1 MQSSINIPRIYV
13 DWGSW
18 LKAIGQFKLG
28 DIVPEHN
35 EWVYNNQMEYNDAYN
50 LIGLN
55 PSNIVTANVNGLEG
69 YGEMTFS
76 SGSFGSEEP
85 SMLPNYC
92 AILGHNF
99 ASSGTKLGIGV
110 EQEGENINAGW
121 NTHVPI
127 VNFIDSGSVPQYDGF
142 SISEFSNPFESAKID
157 YLRLML
163 GSETEYQDDVK
174 MGAIC
179 YGRYYD
185 FPNPPNLNITQS
197 VEMGELARHQSVIGG
212 SLSNSMQTKNMW
224 GDVGAWELY
233 GIEGGTQYKDEAS
246 LGARSGRR
254 SWNLTF
260 SYLSDRE
267 TLPINALGGS
277 LGDYDSLIDSNNGY
291 TEGEDWYGQGIFGSG
306 AYNYISVLN
315 GSDFFSSCWNKTM
328 GGHLSFI
335 FNPQGGGD
343 NPDNNPSNFAI
354 CRFDQDSLQ
363 VTQTA
368 PNLYS
373 ISLKIREC

>member
-224 GDVGAWELY
+224 GDVGAW
-233 GIEGGTQYKDEAS
+233 
-246 LGARSGRR
+246 
-254 SWNLTF
+254 
-260 SYLSDRE
+260 
-267 TLPINALGGS
+267 
-277 LGDYDSLIDSNNGY
+277 
-291 TEGEDWYGQGIFGSG
+291 
-306 AYNYISVLN
+306 
-315 GSDFFSSCWNKTM
+315 
-328 GGHLSFI
+328 
-335 FNPQGGGD
+335 
-343 NPDNNPSNFAI
+343 
-354 CRFDQDSLQ
+354 
-363 VTQTA
+363 
-368 PNLYS
+368 
-373 ISLKIREC
+373 